1 MRASRRVRR
10 TARALLRLCIV
21 DGVLDQTRARQVA
34 QGVARSA
41 RRGALS
47 VLADFQRLVRLDRDR
62 HTVRVESATPL
73 AANLREKIYADLVR
87 AHGAHLETSFEENPA
102 LIAGIRIKVGSTVY
116 DNSVRARL
124 AALAAR
130 L

>member
-1 MRASRRVRR
+1 MRASKSVRR
-10 TARALLRLCIV
+10 SARALLRLCIV
-21 DGVLDQTRARQVA
+21 DGVLDQARTRQVT
-34 QGVARSA
+34 QGIARSG

-62 HTVRVESATPL
+62 HTALVESATPL
-73 AANLREKIYADLVR
+73 AANLREKIYNHLVR
-87 AHGAHLETSFEENPA
+87 AHGPHLQTSFEENPV
-102 LIAGIRIKVGSTVY
+102 LIAGIRIKVGSNVY
-116 DNSVRARL
+116 DSSVRARL